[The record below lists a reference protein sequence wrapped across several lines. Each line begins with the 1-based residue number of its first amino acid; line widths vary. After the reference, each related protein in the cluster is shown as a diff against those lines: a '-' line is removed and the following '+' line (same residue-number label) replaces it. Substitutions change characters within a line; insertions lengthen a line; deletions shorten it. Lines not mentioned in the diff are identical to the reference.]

1 MYLKIISGR
10 AQDRAILLSS
20 RIHPIL
26 EVLALKVCSISS
38 HTSLFFLV
46 LASWFVCNVK
56 LFKWHDVLLNKAIN
70 VGLQWGK

>member
-46 LASWFVCNVK
+46 LASWFVCNVLLPHG
-56 LFKWHDVLLNKAIN
+56 LFAMSFSN
-70 VGLQWGK
+70 GMMYS